1 MKFEIFAGPSLKISG
16 GYFEI
21 SGELSFT
28 RAIAQMLK
36 QPFLELS
43 LPVFFVSNHDATREE
58 SHFSI
63 IILRQSRSLF
73 STFV

>member
-43 LPVFFVSNHDATREE
+43 LPVKIDPCLVK
-58 SHFSI
+58 
-63 IILRQSRSLF
+63 LVLK
-73 STFV
+73 VK